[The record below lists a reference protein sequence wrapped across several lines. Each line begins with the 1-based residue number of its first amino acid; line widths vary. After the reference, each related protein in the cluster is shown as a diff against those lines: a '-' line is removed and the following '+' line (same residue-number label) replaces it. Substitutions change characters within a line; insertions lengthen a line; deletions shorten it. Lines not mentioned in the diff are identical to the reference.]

1 MRQSPL
7 PEGLGRYDSF
17 KKTVFVLISDIFK
30 AMFIRIKTIPSC
42 KKEEL
47 IKKGENSFEIRV
59 KEDPVMGRATDKVIE
74 LVAQYFDIDK
84 GLIRIKKGAK
94 ERSKILELP
103 DSCITK
109 SNQG

>member
-1 MRQSPL
+1 MLRSS
-7 PEGLGRYDSF
+7 EDYNSF
-17 KKTVFVLISDIFK
+17 KKQVFMLISDIFK
-30 AMFIRIKTIPSC
+30 AMFIRVKTIPSC
-42 KKEEL
+42 KKEEII
-47 IKKGENSFEIRV
+47 IKGGNSFEIRV

-74 LVAQYFDIDK
+74 LVAGYFGIDK
-84 GLIRIKKGAK
+84 GLIRIRKGAK